1 VPLLLLALDNTL
13 IDRIGAFRAWGVRFL
28 DRLGAPAYD
37 IDWLMDVDA
46 DGLTPRWD
54 VADAIRDRYKL
65 RVPVLDL
72 VEAVQE
78 GLLSEVRLDPM
89 VAAALRIADDAGWVP
104 VVVTNGDERIQE
116 QKIRR
121 TGLDRCLA
129 DWVISDAVDV
139 RKPSPR
145 IFEIASE
152 RVRMRL
158 RTAWMIG
165 DSPEADI
172 GGATAVGIPSVWLHR
187 GRTWTDRRFA
197 PTRTADGVID
207 AVRAIFAAYAPT

>member
-1 VPLLLLALDNTL
+1 MPLLLLDLDNTL

-28 DRLGAPAYD
+28 ERLGAPTYD
-37 IDWLMDVDA
+37 IDWLLDIDA

-54 VADAIRDRYKL
+54 VADAIRERYKL
-65 RVPVLDL
+65 QVSVLDL

-78 GLLSEVRLDPM
+78 GLLTEVKLDPM

-104 VVVTNGDERIQE
+104 VAVTNGDVRVQE

-129 DWVISDAVDV
+129 DWVISEAVDV
-139 RKPSPR
+139 QKPNPR
-145 IFEIASE
+145 IFEIAAE

-158 RTAWMIG
+158 RNAWMIG

-172 GGATAVGIPSVWLHR
+172 GGATAAGIASVWLHR
-187 GRTWTDRRFA
+187 GRRWTDRRFA
-197 PTRTADGVID
+197 PTLVADGVID
-207 AVRAIFAAYAPT
+207 AVRTIFDAYART